1 MRISELAQRS
11 GVPLATVKYY
21 LRERLLH
28 EGERTSAT
36 QARYDESHLAR
47 LRLVRA
53 LLGPAGLSI
62 AAARQ
67 ILAAIDDPPSSTYD
81 LLGVAAG
88 ALEGKRAEPKEHPRV
103 HALMERWGWPVE
115 DCATHGPLAEA
126 LAALDDA
133 GFEPPEGMLDL
144 YAEQMQTIGE
154 AELAA
159 TPTDSAASAVRFVAL
174 GTVLME
180 PVLLALRRMA
190 QQSAAARR
198 FGAQPTS
205 TLGSAPRS
213 PD

>member
-1 MRISELAQRS
+1 MEL
-11 GVPLATVKYY
+11 
-21 LRERLLH
+21 
-28 EGERTSAT
+28 
-36 QARYDESHLAR
+36 
-47 LRLVRA
+47 
-53 LLGPAGLSI
+53 
-62 AAARQ
+62 
-67 ILAAIDDPPSSTYD
+67 
-81 LLGVAAG
+81 
-88 ALEGKRAEPKEHPRV
+88 
-103 HALMERWGWPVE
+103 WGWPVE

-174 GTVLME
+174 GTVLVE